1 MTIQEYFKNDDLACS
16 VWQGKYAQ
24 EGETTPNDMH
34 ARMAKEFGRIEEK
47 YINDEADV
55 YPKGALSE
63 YAIKRSNLTEERI
76 YSMFKNFNY
85 IVPQGSIMSMLGS
98 NKIGSLSNCLQGDTK
113 VLTRDGF
120 IPIKE
125 LAGKEV
131 TIMTKGGSWVTA
143 PFKSYGEQM
152 LYELNLTKGKSD
164 KKTILCT
171 IDHNWFTSRKS
182 GKPIL
187 TPTSELKAGKKLHT
201 QLGKGRSGFGISPFG
216 IAHGIYFGDGR
227 HGLIGNSEN
236 NAGSIALC
244 GDARALGKYFINP
257 PVETKERICEGGMDR
272 YSNIPNHYAK
282 FPNIRE
288 NKAYLYG
295 WLAGY
300 FAADGN
306 IDKKGSCAIHSA
318 KRENIEFIKD
328 ICGVLGI
335 YAGEIQQQTV
345 ISNLTNRDHTMYK
358 VFIHTNH
365 LTEEFFLLDKHKSR
379 FYQTEKSP
387 AKWEIESVIA
397 TGKAEE
403 VFCAEVPDTHSF
415 TIEGNI
421 LSGNC
426 FVIGQPQDSYGGILQ
441 KDEQLVQLM
450 KRRRSILRS
459 NAGMCW

>member
-1 MTIQEYFKNDDLACS
+1 MSIHQYFKNDDLAVS

-24 EGETTPNDMH
+24 PGEKTPDDMH
-34 ARMAKEFGRIEEK
+34 NRLATEFARIEES
-47 YINDEADV
+47 YINAEKPNDN
-55 YPKGALSE
+55 LSR
-63 YAIKRSNLTEERI
+63 YGKNRKPLTKDRI
-76 YSMFKNFNY
+76 YDLFKNFGY
-85 IVPQGSIMSMLGS
+85 IVPQGSIMSMLGRKD
-98 NKIGSLSNCLQGDTK
+98 KIGSLSNCLHGDTK

-125 LAGKEV
+125 LSGKEAI
-131 TIMTKGGSWVTA
+131 IMTKGGSWVKA

-152 LYELNLTKGKSD
+152 LYELNLKKGKSD

-171 IDHNWFTSRKS
+171 LDHNWFVEKK
-182 GKPIL
+182 GKPL
-187 TPTSELKAGKKLHT
+187 QLVSTKDLKIGDKLHN
-201 QLGKGRSGFGISPFG
+201 QFSKGRSGFGISPFG

-236 NAGSIALC
+236 NTGSIALC
-244 GDARALGKYFINP
+244 GDARVLGKYFINP

-282 FPNIRE
+282 FPDIRE

-306 IDKKGSCAIHSA
+306 IDKKGSCAIHST
-318 KRENIEFIKD
+318 KRENIEFVKD
-328 ICGVLGI
+328 VCGVLGI

-365 LTEEFFLLDKHKSR
+365 LSEDFFLLDKHKSR

-387 AKWEIESVIA
+387 AKWEVESVIA

-403 VFCAEVPDTHSF
+403 VYCAEVPNTYSF
-415 TIEGNI
+415 TIEGNV

-426 FVIGQPQDSYGGILQ
+426 FVVGQPADSYGGILQ

-450 KRRRSILRS
+450 KRRKSLCAPI
-459 NAGMCW
+459 